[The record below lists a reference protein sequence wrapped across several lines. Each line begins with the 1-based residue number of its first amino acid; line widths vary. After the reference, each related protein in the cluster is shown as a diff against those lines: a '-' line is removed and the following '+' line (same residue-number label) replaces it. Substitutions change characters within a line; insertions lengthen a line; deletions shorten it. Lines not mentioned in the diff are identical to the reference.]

1 MIKIRLIGYH
11 FHNCPDFYVNRPNGS
26 GDYLLLYLRSP
37 TEIMTDN
44 KCIRVPKNTFILYQ
58 KNKPQIYRHIQSGSA
73 DDYFIND
80 WIILIL
86 MNMITFLRSLKFLL
100 TLL

>member
-73 DDYFIND
+73 YKRLDSF
-80 WIILIL
+80 
-86 MNMITFLRSLKFLL
+86 
-100 TLL
+100 

>member
-44 KCIRVPKNTFILYQ
+44 KCIRVPKNTF
-58 KNKPQIYRHIQSGSA
+58 KK
-73 DDYFIND
+73 INHRFTD
-80 WIILIL
+80 IFNPVPL
-86 MNMITFLRSLKFLL
+86 MT
-100 TLL
+100 TL